1 MVVMTLEELRD
12 KAFFQNTIDVW
23 IMLCHEKN
31 QNSYDVERY
40 IKFIEYLNQSGIKMQ
55 KFPLCIK
62 ESGGMFDRGMDKAKF
77 LDSLSKIYSEEAS
90 AYTVK
95 LTPSNIEIFRK
106 FFLK

>member
-31 QNSYDVERY
+31 QNSYDVKRY

-106 FFLK
+106 FLLK